1 MLIKNTIKKATNTND
16 KKRLLS
22 NFFSLSVFQA
32 VNYIL
37 PLLTFPYLLRV
48 LGPDMFG
55 LVAFAQSF
63 MNYFSILVDFGFGL
77 SAVREISIHRDDPV
91 KVTEIYSSVMA
102 IKMIFLVI
110 SLLVLAVVVFGFDRF
125 SNEKVLYFFSFG
137 SVVGLALFPMWYFQ
151 GMEAMKYTTA
161 INILSR
167 TLFTV
172 MIFVFVKDRSDYLLV
187 PLISS
192 IGSIV
197 AAVVSLWIIRKK
209 MQQRFVFCRME
220 TLLYQLKEST
230 HFFWSR
236 VSVSA
241 YTSSNAFVLGLLTN
255 TTIVG
260 YYAAAEKLYVAIQ
273 SAYSPLVQTLYPYI
287 AKQRNIALF
296 KKIFLTVSIVN
307 TVGVGIGLLTADKLV
322 YLISGQYLPES
333 VMVFRIL
340 LIALL
345 VVVPSVLLG
354 YPFLAA
360 LGHKRS
366 ANYSVIIGSLFHVAV
381 LSFCMVIGSVN
392 LLTVSVL
399 VVATETIVFSI
410 RVYSVNKNNLWS
422 IT

>member
-1 MLIKNTIKKATNTND
+1 MLNRFRTALKNGDN
-16 KKRLLS
+16 KRLFE

-37 PLLTFPYLLRV
+37 PLLTFPYLLRI
-48 LGPDMFG
+48 LGPDKFG

-63 MNYFSILVDFGFGL
+63 MTYFSILVDFGFDL
-77 SAVREISIHRDDPV
+77 SAVREISIHRDDS
-91 KVTEIYSSVMA
+91 KKITEIYSSIMT
-102 IKMIFLVI
+102 IKMIFLLI
-110 SLLVLAVVVFGFDRF
+110 SLLILMGIVFWFDRF
-125 SNEKVLYFFSFG
+125 SNEKALYFISFG

-172 MIFVFVKDRSDYLLV
+172 MIFIFVRNKSDYILV
-187 PLISS
+187 PLISG

-197 AAVVSLWIIRKK
+197 AGFVSLWIIRKK
-209 MQQRFVFCRME
+209 MQQHFVFCKI
-220 TLLYQLKEST
+220 TKLIYQLKESM

-236 VSVSA
+236 VSVST

-260 YYAAAEKLYVAIQ
+260 YYAAAEKLYMAIQ
-273 SAYSPLVQTLYPYI
+273 SAYSPLIQTLYPYI

-296 KKIFLTVSIVN
+296 KKIFYAVTIIN
-307 TVGVGIGLLTADKLV
+307 TLCVGVGLLIADKLIH
-322 YLISGQYLPES
+322 LISGQYLPES

-345 VVVPSVLLG
+345 VVVPSILLG

-381 LSFCMVIGSVN
+381 LSLCMVIGSVN
-392 LLTVSVL
+392 LLIVSVL